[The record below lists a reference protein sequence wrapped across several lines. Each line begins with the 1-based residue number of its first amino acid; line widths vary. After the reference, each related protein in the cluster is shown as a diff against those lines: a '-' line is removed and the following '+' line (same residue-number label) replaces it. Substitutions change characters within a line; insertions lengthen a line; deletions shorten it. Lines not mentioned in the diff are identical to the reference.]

1 MIWQEEL
8 AERGGRQSQ
17 NKFFTNYLEVPNIY
31 RNFVPDQTY
40 AKVMRLIRT
49 YTLLLLICIVATCR
63 ANNLGYTK
71 NHQLVFGIDMDY
83 PPLEFVGDKGTPSG
97 LDIEFTKRLMNR
109 LNIPF
114 TFSPNTWEKISDDV
128 LQGNVDLAMMVYS
141 PYRKNLTNY
150 SRGVFRLYYQLVY
163 RMQDKASY
171 GLRDLN
177 GKEIAL
183 LPSRPISDTLQNIGA
198 KPIIINDLRQ
208 ALLEL
213 SQGKYDA
220 LICFRYQT
228 RYLIDELGIKNLTSS
243 DLALM
248 PREYCYVSHDKRL
261 IDSINSELDRM
272 EAEGEIEDVY
282 GNIKTTFD
290 GTPVPMWVWLLIA
303 GVIIFLLVTLV
314 AHLLVSRKRLKQ
326 EMNRAKKSEELKD
339 IFLSNLSHSLRTPL
353 NAIIGFSELMLED
366 SGNNVSLEERRGLLE
381 IINKNGLQ
389 LLHLINELLSLSD
402 IEGKSQLFDRML
414 TDIDELMNNC
424 ANEARMQA
432 NEGVTV
438 EVVRTDGGLRAMLDP
453 KLLRLVTMHLL
464 ENAVQHTTEGKVTL
478 NYYAK
483 NNGFYLE
490 VKDTGSGL
498 PEKLKENIFALL
510 SDKNTYTQEDT
521 PGLGLSICKAVIDKA
536 EGQIGARDNEVDG
549 RGTIVWFWTPAKI
562 IQ

>member
-1 MIWQEEL
+1 MKLIWQEEL

-17 NKFFTNYLEVPNIY
+17 NIFFTNYLVVPNIY

-248 PREYCYVSHDKRL
+248 PR
-261 IDSINSELDRM
+261 
-272 EAEGEIEDVY
+272 
-282 GNIKTTFD
+282 
-290 GTPVPMWVWLLIA
+290 
-303 GVIIFLLVTLV
+303 
-314 AHLLVSRKRLKQ
+314 
-326 EMNRAKKSEELKD
+326 
-339 IFLSNLSHSLRTPL
+339 
-353 NAIIGFSELMLED
+353 
-366 SGNNVSLEERRGLLE
+366 
-381 IINKNGLQ
+381 
-389 LLHLINELLSLSD
+389 
-402 IEGKSQLFDRML
+402 
-414 TDIDELMNNC
+414 
-424 ANEARMQA
+424 
-432 NEGVTV
+432 
-438 EVVRTDGGLRAMLDP
+438 
-453 KLLRLVTMHLL
+453 
-464 ENAVQHTTEGKVTL
+464 
-478 NYYAK
+478 
-483 NNGFYLE
+483 
-490 VKDTGSGL
+490 
-498 PEKLKENIFALL
+498 
-510 SDKNTYTQEDT
+510 
-521 PGLGLSICKAVIDKA
+521 
-536 EGQIGARDNEVDG
+536 
-549 RGTIVWFWTPAKI
+549 
-562 IQ
+562 

>member
-17 NKFFTNYLEVPNIY
+17 NKFFTNYLVVPNIY

-83 PPLEFVGDKGTPSG
+83 PPLEFVGDKGAPSG

-521 PGLGLSICKAVIDKA
+521 PGLGLSICKTVIDKA

>member
-1 MIWQEEL
+1 
-8 AERGGRQSQ
+8 
-17 NKFFTNYLEVPNIY
+17 
-31 RNFVPDQTY
+31 
-40 AKVMRLIRT
+40 MRLSRT
-49 YTLLLLICIVATCR
+49 YILLLLICIVATCR

-83 PPLEFVGDKGTPSG
+83 PPLEYVGDKGIPSG
-97 LDIEFTKRLMNR
+97 LDVEFTKRLMNR

-114 TFSPNTWEKISDDV
+114 TFSPNSWENIADDV

-141 PYRKNLTNY
+141 SYRKDLTNY

-163 RMQDKASY
+163 RMQDKAPY
-171 GLRDLN
+171 GLRDLK
-177 GKEIAL
+177 GKEIAFMA
-183 LPSRPISDTLQNIGA
+183 SRPINDTLQNIGA
-198 KPIIINDLRQ
+198 KPIVVKDLRQ
-208 ALLEL
+208 ALQEL
-213 SQGKYDA
+213 SKGKYDA
-220 LICFRYQT
+220 LICFRYQA
-228 RYLIDELGIKNLTSS
+228 RFLIHELDLKNLTSS

-272 EAEGEIEDVY
+272 EAEGVIEVVY
-282 GNIKTTFD
+282 GNIKSSFD
-290 GTPVPMWVWLLIA
+290 GMRVPMWVWLLIA

-314 AHLLVSRKRLKQ
+314 AHLLVNRKRLKR

-366 SGNNVSLEERRGLLE
+366 PGNDVPIEERRELLE
-381 IINKNGLQ
+381 LINKNGIQ

-402 IEGKSQLFDRML
+402 IEGKSQLFDRMV
-414 TDIDELMNNC
+414 TDIDEILNNC

-432 NEGVTV
+432 NKGVTV
-438 EVVRTDGGLRAMLDP
+438 EVIEPVGGLRALLDP
-453 KLLRLVTMHLL
+453 KLLRLLTMHLL

-478 NYYAK
+478 SYYAK
-483 NNGFYLE
+483 NGGFYLE

-498 PEKLKENIFALL
+498 PEKLKDNIFALL
-510 SDKNTYTQEDT
+510 SDKNTYIQEDT

-536 EGQIGARDNEVDG
+536 EGQIGARDNEEDG
-549 RGTIVWFWTPAKI
+549 RGTIVWFWAPVKI
-562 IQ
+562 IN